1 LQKVDDCTKGFG
13 LVSRNERQLQMP
25 AMTERLRFGI
35 VGCGVIGP
43 VHAEA
48 IASLP
53 DAELVAVID
62 ILPERAQQLASNYGA
77 TPYMDLQDMLAHE
90 RLDVV
95 IICTPSGLHGEHAC
109 QVMRSG
115 RHVIVE
121 KPMEI
126 SRAAIEEMLRV
137 QQETGVKLAVISQHR
152 FDPASQQVHALI
164 EEKAFG
170 RLVLGNLI
178 VPWWRSQAYYDSG
191 EWRGTWALD
200 GGGVLMNQS
209 IHSIDL
215 LQWFM
220 GTVLSV
226 NAYTDTLAH
235 RMETEDVA
243 VAVLRFANGALGT
256 IAATTGAYPGVTT
269 HVQVFGDKGSAVI
282 ENDSLSYLHLARD
295 DSEEVGAYGTSF
307 QAAKKAETGSS
318 AVQNPAA
325 LAVTSHALQI
335 ADMIRAIRED
345 GTPLVDGYAG
355 RRPVEIILGIYES
368 ARAHKEVMLA

>member
-1 LQKVDDCTKGFG
+1 MAKT
-13 LVSRNERQLQMP
+13 
-25 AMTERLRFGI
+25 LRFGI

-53 DAELVAVID
+53 DAQLVSVVD
-62 ILPERAQQLASNYGA
+62 TNPQQAQKLARQYGA
-77 TPYMDLQDMLAHE
+77 RPYIQLQDMLDRE
-90 RLDVV
+90 PVDVV
-95 IICTPSGLHGEHAC
+95 IICTPSGLHGELAC

-126 SRAAIEEMLRV
+126 TRDAIDEMLRV
-137 QQETGVKLAVISQHR
+137 QQATGVKLAVISQHR
-152 FDPASQQVHALI
+152 FDQASLQVRELV

-170 RLVLGNLI
+170 RLVLGNAI
-178 VPWWRSQAYYDSG
+178 VPWWRSQQYYDSG
-191 EWRGTWALD
+191 DWRGTWKLD

-215 LQWFM
+215 LQWLM
-220 GTVLSV
+220 GPVKSV
-226 NAYTDTLAH
+226 FGYTDTLVH

-269 HVQVFGDKGSAVI
+269 RIEIFGDKGSAVI
-282 ENDSLSYLHLARD
+282 ENDRLSFLHLARD
-295 DSEEVGAYGTSF
+295 DKQSISSYGVAP
-307 QAAKKAETGSS
+307 QERKQHEDTGSTS
-318 AVQNPAA
+318 QNPAA
-325 LAVTSHALQI
+325 LSASSHALQI

-345 GTPLVDGYAG
+345 GTPLVDGHAA
-355 RRPVEIILGIYES
+355 RQPVEIILSIYKS
-368 ARAHKEVMLA
+368 ARLQKEVTLS

>member
-1 LQKVDDCTKGFG
+1 
-13 LVSRNERQLQMP
+13 
-25 AMTERLRFGI
+25 MTERLRFGM

-53 DAELVAVID
+53 DTQLVAVTD
-62 ILPERAQQLASNYGA
+62 IIPERAQQLAEKYRAASC
-77 TPYMDLQDMLAHE
+77 TDLQEMLVRE

-95 IICTPSGLHGEHAC
+95 IVCTPSGLHGEHAC
-109 QVMRSG
+109 QVMRAG
-115 RHVIVE
+115 CHVIVE

-126 SRAAIEEMLRV
+126 SLAAIDEMLQV

-152 FDPASQQVHALI
+152 FDPASQQVRDLL
-164 EEKAFG
+164 EEHAFG
-170 RLVLGNLI
+170 RLVLGNAI
-178 VPWWRSQAYYDSG
+178 VPWWRSQGYYDSG
-191 EWRGTWALD
+191 SWRGTWKLD

-220 GTVLSV
+220 GPVRSV
-226 NAYTDTLAH
+226 CAYTDTLAH

-256 IAATTGAYPGVTT
+256 IAATTGAYPGVSTRIEIY
-269 HVQVFGDKGSAVI
+269 GDRGSAVI
-282 ENDSLSYLHLARD
+282 ENDNLSYLHLARD
-295 DSEEVGAYGTSF
+295 DRVEVGAYGGGPQQS
-307 QAAKKAETGSS
+307 KKVSESS
-318 AVQNPAA
+318 TTAQNPAA
-325 LAVTSHALQI
+325 LSFRSHALQI

-345 GTPLVDGYAG
+345 GTPLVDGYAA
-355 RRPVEIILGIYES
+355 RRPIEIILGIYES
-368 ARAHKEVMLA
+368 ARTHKEVILS